1 MPTYSRFMEC
11 IHVEERLGVLEI
23 KKRQSSAVKMIV
35 SRCVQSS
42 DDVDIRGFG
51 LMELP
56 DDIFILVQPRK
67 ILRFDAAHN
76 FLSTI
81 PFNIST
87 FTNLTTLDVSSNRIS
102 TLPRELC
109 HCKKLTAV
117 DISINNFVEIPNVL
131 MEIEA
136 ITIINARSNFIAE
149 VQEDKIEGLEE
160 LNLENN
166 PLSNNCHERLRQI
179 SETKVILTDK
189 KLEDWDD
196 LTI

>member
-23 KKRQSSAVKMIV
+23 KKRQSTAVKTIV
-35 SRCVQSS
+35 SRCVESS
-42 DDVDIRGFG
+42 TEVDIKDFG

-67 ILRFDAAHN
+67 ILRFIAAQN
-76 FLSTI
+76 FLTTI

-87 FTNLTTLDVSSNRIS
+87 FTKLTTLDVSSNRIS

-136 ITIINARSNFIAE
+136 ITNINASSNFIAE

-160 LNLENN
+160 INLENN

>member
-1 MPTYSRFMEC
+1 M
-11 IHVEERLGVLEI
+11 LEI

-56 DDIFILVQPRK
+56 DDIFILVKPRK

-76 FLSTI
+76 FLSAI

-109 HCKKLTAV
+109 HCKKLTEV
-117 DISINNFVEIPNVL
+117 DISTNNFVEIPNVL

-136 ITIINARSNFIAE
+136 ITIINAKSNFIAE

-160 LNLENN
+160 INLENN